1 MPLDLLSLAWC
12 IASLGGAI
20 VIGVLYT
27 RRRNS
32 HPAVSATAKSS
43 NHGEST
49 VTTHTHTH
57 MTYSTKEYND
67 Q

>member
-49 VTTHTHTH
+49 VTTHIH
-57 MTYSTKEYND
+57 D
-67 Q
+67 I